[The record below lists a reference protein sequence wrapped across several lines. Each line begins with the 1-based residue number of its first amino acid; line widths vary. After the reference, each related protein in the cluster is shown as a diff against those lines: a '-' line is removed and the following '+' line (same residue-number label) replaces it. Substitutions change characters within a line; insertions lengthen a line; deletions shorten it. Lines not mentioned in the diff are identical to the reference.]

1 MVTLALGLET
11 PAIVGRTGTRPENR
25 LSRAQPSAGVRRLM
39 GVIADLRHPTRVP
52 VLDLLLRV
60 LAVVLTGAT
69 ILGLLPALL
78 ELAA

>member
-1 MVTLALGLET
+1 VT
-11 PAIVGRTGTRPENR
+11 
-25 LSRAQPSAGVRRLM
+25 
-39 GVIADLRHPTRVP
+39 ADLRHPTRVP
-52 VLDLLLRV
+52 ALELLLRV